1 MQPET
6 INKWDEKSFERLK
19 RNVKHRVQAL
29 RERKNNPAYSKEL
42 PDDIGMQINRNCNLR
57 CKICFLWNEDGRYK
71 YLTADEKKTELDVVY
86 FDKILKETS
95 EAKSNIFIWGTE
107 PFFHSQWDD
116 YARCLEKDPRWL
128 VICTNGILI
137 KEKLH
142 TILPISNN
150 TVLDVSMDGLEEQHD
165 AIRGKGNFKK
175 TMDNIKLV
183 LNLQKT
189 GEYKGLVSIHCVVTE
204 QVVPNMYEIAS
215 YVESLGG
222 IDTLY
227 FGLPWY
233 ISPETACEMDNY
245 FNQNI
250 PIDLKTEG
258 SNKPSWHHYAYHIQK
273 DLIEELR
280 NQLDKLRTKKWNFRF
295 RLQPNIEMDTLEDFI
310 LGGKIPAQNKTKCL
324 ATSNRMDVLA
334 SGDITACQCFPEFAV
349 GNVKNNS
356 VKEIWKGEQYNKV
369 REVINNGLTPICSKC
384 ILLYLNGV

>member
-6 INKWDEKSFERLK
+6 ITKWDEESFERLK
-19 RNVKHRVQAL
+19 RNVKYRALAL
-29 RERKNNPAYSKEL
+29 RKRKEDPTYSKEL

-57 CKICFLWNEDGRYK
+57 CKICFLWNEEGRYK
-71 YLTADEKKTELDVVY
+71 NLPSDEKKMELDVKY
-86 FDKILKETS
+86 FEKLLAETK

-107 PFFHSQWDD
+107 PFFHSQWDE
-116 YARCLEKDPRWL
+116 YAKCLEKDPRWL

-142 TILPISNN
+142 TILPISENL
-150 TVLDVSMDGLEEQHD
+150 VLDVSVDGLEEQHD

-175 TMDNIKLV
+175 TMDNIKMMLR
-183 LNLQKT
+183 LQKT

-204 QVVPNMYEIAS
+204 QVVPKMFEIAS
-215 YVESLGG
+215 YIESLEG

-233 ISPETACEMDNY
+233 ISPNTAGEMDNY
-245 FNQNI
+245 FEQKI

-258 SNKPSWHHYAYHIQK
+258 GDKPSWHQYAYHINK
-273 DLIEELR
+273 DLIGELR
-280 NQLDKLRTKKWNFRF
+280 IQLEKLRRKKWNFRF
-295 RLQPNIEMDTLEDFI
+295 RLQPNIDMEVLEDFI

-324 ATSNRMDVLA
+324 ATSNRMDLLA
-334 SGDITACQCFPEFAV
+334 TGDITACQCFPEFAV
-349 GNVKNNS
+349 GNIKEKS
-356 VKEIWKGEQYNKV
+356 IKEIWKGKQYDEV
-369 REVINNGLTPICSKC
+369 RKVINDGLTPICSKC